1 MTEFEHI
8 SRNAEALL
16 PSAEAEGS
24 HQAAEGDGLQ
34 AVRYHLK
41 QLRL

>member
-1 MTEFEHI
+1 MTDVEFL

-24 HQAAEGDGLQ
+24 HQRAGPL
-34 AVRYHLK
+34 
-41 QLRL
+41 LRFWKGAGYL